1 MRSLAAA
8 LLCLIALP
16 AAAGPL
22 SPTKASQVALLMPT
36 ATTESGCGASAY
48 PVDTMRKSDG
58 TVVPF
63 AVPPKEVFVVTSM
76 DVWGDAEEPNRRY
89 FFSLSIDNS
98 PGIPGG
104 TLVVGDAGLTDSTGG
119 YAGSVSVPTGAIVP
133 SGVQLCAKIDGP
145 SEEPTFVRVHGFFAK
160 AK

>member
-1 MRSLAAA
+1 VRSLAAA
-8 LLCLIALP
+8 LTCLIALP

-22 SPTKASQVALLMPT
+22 VPTKASQVAILLPT
-36 ATTESGCGASAY
+36 ATTESGCGPNAY

-63 AVPPKEVFVVTSM
+63 VVAPKEVFVVTSV
-76 DVWGDAEEPNRRY
+76 DVWGEAEEPNRRY
-89 FFSLSIDNS
+89 YFSLGIDNT

-104 TLVVGDAGLTDSTGG
+104 TLVVGDAGLTDSSGG
-119 YAGSVSVPTGAIVP
+119 YAASMTVPTGAIVP
-133 SGVQLCAKIDGP
+133 SGVLLCSKIDGP
-145 SEEPTFVRVHGFFAK
+145 AEEPTFVRVHGFFSK

>member
-1 MRSLAAA
+1 LRLLTVA

-22 SPTKASQVALLMPT
+22 APTKASQVAILVPT
-36 ATTESGCGASAY
+36 ATTKSGCGANAY

-63 AVPPKEVFVVTSM
+63 VIPPKEVFVVTSL
-76 DVWGDAEEPNRRY
+76 DVFGEAQEPNRRY
-89 FFSLSIDNS
+89 FFSLSIDNT
-98 PGIPGG
+98 PGVPGG
-104 TLVVGDAGLTDSTGG
+104 TLVIGDAGLTDSAGG
-119 YAGSVSVPTGAIVP
+119 YAGSVTVPTGAIVP
-133 SGVQLCAKIDGP
+133 SGVLLCSKIGGP
-145 SEEPTFVRVHGFFAK
+145 SEEPTFMRVHGFFAK

>member
-1 MRSLAAA
+1 MRLLAVA
-8 LLCLIALP
+8 LLSVSALP

-22 SPTKASQVALLMPT
+22 APTKASQVAVLMPT
-36 ATTESGCGASAY
+36 ATDKSSCGQNAY

-58 TVVPF
+58 TVEPF
-63 AVPPKEVFVVTSM
+63 VVPPKEVFVVTSM
-76 DVWGDAEEPNRRY
+76 DVFGSADEPNRRY
-89 FFSLSIDNS
+89 FFSLSIDNT
-98 PGIPGG
+98 PAIAGG

-133 SGVQLCAKIDGP
+133 SGAQLCSKIDGP

>member
-8 LLCLIALP
+8 LLCLTALP

-22 SPTKASQVALLMPT
+22 APTKASQVATLVPT
-36 ATTESGCGASAY
+36 ATTKSGCGANAY

-58 TVVPF
+58 TVEPFGVP
-63 AVPPKEVFVVTSM
+63 AKEVFVVTSI
-76 DVWGDAEEPNRRY
+76 DVFGEAEEPNRRY
-89 FFSLSIDNS
+89 FFSLSIDNT

-104 TLVVGDAGLTDSTGG
+104 TLVVGDAGLTDSAGG
-119 YAGSVSVPTGAIVP
+119 YAGSVTVPTGAIVP
-133 SGVQLCAKIDGP
+133 SGALLCSKIDGP
-145 SEEPTFVRVHGFFAK
+145 AEEPTFMRVHGFFAK